1 MESRSTDRE
10 TLIRRTV
17 LAGTTDF
24 RPETFARFDVQ
35 CLFNKLD
42 YESLNQIGELHPY
55 TALLNMIDGE
65 TNAFSTDT

>member
-24 RPETFARFDVQ
+24 RPETFARFDLQ
-35 CLFNKLD
+35 CVFNKLD
-42 YESLNQIGELHPY
+42 YESLKQIGEQRY
-55 TALLNMIDGE
+55 RTARKSQ
-65 TNAFSTDT
+65 TAK